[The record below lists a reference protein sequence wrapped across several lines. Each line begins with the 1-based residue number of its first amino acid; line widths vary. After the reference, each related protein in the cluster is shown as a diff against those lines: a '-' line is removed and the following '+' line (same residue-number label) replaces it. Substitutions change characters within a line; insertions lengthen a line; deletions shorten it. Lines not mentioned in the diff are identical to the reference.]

1 MMKAALV
8 LAGAGALAVMEIATP
23 PRATMAVNEPL
34 VTEPPLGVIDSAATM
49 TKAGRWER
57 HSVPMPAQSALLIS
71 PIAPANPAPATL
83 KHEKTIGPHLLPQSK
98 SKHTEST
105 KTADTA
111 RLRPAVEVKSR

>member
-8 LAGAGALAVMEIATP
+8 LAGVGALAVMEITPP

-34 VTEPPLGVIDSAATM
+34 VTEPTLGIIDSAAIM
-49 TKAGRWER
+49 TDAGRRER
-57 HSVPMPAQSALLIS
+57 HSLMAAQSALLIN

-83 KHEKTIGPHLLPQSK
+83 KHEKGIGPHLLPQSK

-105 KTADTA
+105 KTASAA
-111 RLRPAVEVKSR
+111 RLRPAVEVRSR